1 MNEDLLEEIRE
12 MIDNGCS
19 MVEVFEYIED
29 NTDEDPTE
37 YITELM

>member
-1 MNEDLLEEIRE
+1 MDEDLLEELSE

-29 NTDEDPTE
+29 NTDEDPCI
-37 YITELM
+37 YIDALM